1 MIDRY
6 EYQGADGEFT
16 LYEDENVNYN
26 YEKGA
31 YAMVEFSYDDSMRL
45 LSIGEYKG
53 GDFPGKLEER
63 TFNIIPVSKNGV
75 GKAKTVKYN
84 GLAMK
89 VVL

>member
-1 MIDRY
+1 MIDFY
-6 EYQGADGEFT
+6 
-16 LYEDENVNYN
+16 
-26 YEKGA
+26 
-31 YAMVEFSYDDSMRL
+31 YDDSMRL

-63 TFNIIPVSKNGV
+63 TFNIIPVSKNGI